1 MTHIPEIKKKKA
13 KVTACE
19 SDQLLDLTHKDFKI
33 AIVNMFKE
41 LKKIT
46 NK

>member
-1 MTHIPEIKKKKA
+1 MTHIPKIKKK

-19 SDQLLDLTHKDFKI
+19 SDQLLDLTHKDFRR
-33 AIVNMFKE
+33 AIVNMFKK

-46 NK
+46 N